1 MEFTEGH
8 IITSLGSVDFSWI
21 EFTHNAFGIVSA
33 QDNHLAGN
41 CLINRIT
48 DSDGR
53 AFHHVKPYNPYQGL
67 RLGNIGRR
75 LMYHI
80 HFGFPI
86 LLNFA

>member
-67 RLGNIGRR
+67 RLGNIDRR